1 MLRHARHLPA
11 IVFAM
16 KFVGQQVELRLQ
28 VFKDL
33 WTLDRAWLA
42 HLHLPFLDLRI
53 KTHRLKRLAALLQP
67 LYGMVNVTLVRE
79 EKIMVERPGIGERL
93 VQLFV
98 RLRTLWTG
106 PQQRSNA
113 FKHDRFLIIQR
124 PGLALI
130 VRSRVALRP
139 RA

>member
-1 MLRHARHLPA
+1 MEAPPLEMLGHARDLPA

-16 KFVGQQVELRLQ
+16 KFVGQQVEFRLQ

-33 WTLDRAWLA
+33 WTLDRAWLP
-42 HLHLPFLDLRI
+42 HLQLPFLDLRI
-53 KTHRLKRLAALLQP
+53 KTQRLKRPAALLQP

-98 RLRTLWTG
+98 RLRTFRTG
-106 PQQRSNA
+106 PQ
-113 FKHDRFLIIQR
+113 
-124 PGLALI
+124 
-130 VRSRVALRP
+130 
-139 RA
+139 